1 MKNIIITVLFILLVI
16 YILISMIG
24 SALVNRKIRE
34 LFVNEKYDEYL
45 EFLDSRLCEIFVR
58 DYEREEHKYKVYL
71 KRNDRKHIDEY
82 FDKMLSRKTDKT
94 TKLQY
99 QIKAF
104 YYYMV
109 NNGADKC
116 KKLFEDIK
124 AYGDEEVTKQVNY
137 LYEIV
142 VLKKGDY
149 IDELKEI
156 LKEKGN
162 DPFYEYVLSVS
173 YENIGD
179 TRNAKKYKKDYK
191 AHMKY

>member
-1 MKNIIITVLFILLVI
+1 MKNTIIAVLFILFVV
-16 YILISMIG
+16 YILAAYTG
-24 SALVNRKIRE
+24 SLLVNRKIRE
-34 LFVNEKYDEYL
+34 LYSNGKYDEYMKY
-45 EFLDSRLCEIFVR
+45 LDSRLCRFYLK
-58 DYEREEHKYKVYL
+58 DYEIEEHKYKIYL
-71 KRNDRKHIDEY
+71 KNNDRVHIDQY
-82 FDKMLSRKTDKT
+82 FDWMLSRRVDKY

-116 KKLFEDIK
+116 KQLFEDIK
-124 AYGDEEVTKQVNY
+124 SYGDEEVTKQVNY

-142 VLKKGDY
+142 VLGKGDY

-156 LKEKGN
+156 LKEKEN
-162 DPFYEYVLSVS
+162 DPFYEYILSVS

-179 TRNAKKYKKDYK
+179 SKNAKKYKKTYK
-191 AHMKY
+191 SHMNQ

>member
-1 MKNIIITVLFILLVI
+1 
-16 YILISMIG
+16 
-24 SALVNRKIRE
+24 
-34 LFVNEKYDEYL
+34 
-45 EFLDSRLCEIFVR
+45 
-58 DYEREEHKYKVYL
+58 
-71 KRNDRKHIDEY
+71 
-82 FDKMLSRKTDKT
+82 MLSRKTDKT